1 MADLEK
7 QLRDQEVRNIISK
20 LKAGRTLTAR
30 ESQLASDYAREL
42 SGGSRYLTGAEIG
55 KLLGISRQGGDK
67 KVRAGC
73 LVRSFEELVEW
84 ERANNR
90 HTGAGAGI
98 IEARRRK
105 IELETERIKFRLSVD
120 RNEFLPVEKIRE
132 EATKIGSVLT
142 AELSV
147 LVNDLPGQ
155 LAGLSEIQIR
165 DRLLVRLDALIEKT
179 RGQLESLLDAR
190 TFTDDE
196 GEEAAEAGS

>member
-1 MADLEK
+1 MGDLEK

-98 IEARRRK
+98 IEARRQK
-105 IELETERIKFRLSVD
+105 IELETERLRLRIKID
-120 RNEFLPVEKIRE
+120 RGQMIDRE
-132 EATKIGSVLT
+132 RVREAGVAAGAALV

-147 LVNDLPGQ
+147 LANELPGQ
-155 LAGLSEIQIR
+155 LAGLGELDIR
-165 DRLLVRLDALIEKT
+165 DRLLARIDILVRSFRDRIENLK
-179 RGQLESLLDAR
+179 
-190 TFTDDE
+190 FDDE
-196 GEEAAEAGS
+196 AESAD